1 VTRSR
6 LIERSVSAAI
16 LLGVAAGLV
25 GVVYVKSGLFN
36 VAASRPHSRAME
48 WITHE
53 TMINSVKRHATGAF
67 LATHVSSE
75 QAIRGFCQ
83 YEEHLWLATARR
95 RWRASSG

>member
-36 VAASRPHSRAME
+36 VAALTSAQPGDGVDHS
-48 WITHE
+48 
-53 TMINSVKRHATGAF
+53 
-67 LATHVSSE
+67 
-75 QAIRGFCQ
+75 
-83 YEEHLWLATARR
+83 
-95 RWRASSG
+95 